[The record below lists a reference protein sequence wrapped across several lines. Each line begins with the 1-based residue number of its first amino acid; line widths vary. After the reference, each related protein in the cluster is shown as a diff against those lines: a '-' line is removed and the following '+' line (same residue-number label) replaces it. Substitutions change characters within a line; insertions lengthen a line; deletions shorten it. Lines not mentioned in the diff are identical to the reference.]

1 MAQKVSKIDWWLY
14 HSQPVIFTFGIIR
27 KRKNACNVCGNATKV
42 SPEVCVHKTYDV
54 PPNNEANVEIEQLT
68 QEIPYIDQNVIPSV
82 TLQPIH
88 EEENCDGDT
97 DSFHSC
103 THVFICFYQF

>member
-1 MAQKVSKIDWWLY
+1 M
-14 HSQPVIFTFGIIR
+14 
-27 KRKNACNVCGNATKV
+27 
-42 SPEVCVHKTYDV
+42 SPGDCVHKTYDV
-54 PPNNEANVEIEQLT
+54 PPNNEANVEIEQST
-68 QEIPYIDQNVIPSV
+68 QETPAIEKKLAETPTYGIDQNVIPSV

-103 THVFICFYQF
+103 CDGDTDPFHSCTHVFICFYHCLKILSSFFQGE

>member
-1 MAQKVSKIDWWLY
+1 M
-14 HSQPVIFTFGIIR
+14 
-27 KRKNACNVCGNATKV
+27 

>member
-1 MAQKVSKIDWWLY
+1 M
-14 HSQPVIFTFGIIR
+14 
-27 KRKNACNVCGNATKV
+27 CGNATKV
-42 SPEVCVHKTYDV
+42 SPGDCVHKTYDL
-54 PPNNEANVEIEQLT
+54 PPNNEANVEIEQST
-68 QEIPYIDQNVIPSV
+68 QETPAIEKKPTETPTYGIDQNVIPSV

-103 THVFICFYQF
+103 THVFICFYHCLKILSSFFQGE